1 MDRQRQ
7 PLQVVRR
14 SKRSIRYAM
23 ETFWYSAVTFMLA
36 VYVVLDGYDFGVG
49 MVYPYVARTEEERR
63 HALSAIG
70 PVWSGNEVWLIAAG
84 GALFLAFP
92 RAYAAGFSGFYLA
105 LIIVLWLFMGRGL
118 AIELRAHVDHPLW
131 RQFWDVIFAASSA
144 LLAVVFGIALG
155 NLIRGVPLNAE
166 GYFFVALWTDF
177 VPGPDP
183 GIIDWF
189 TLLLALTSAVLLT
202 GHGANYLAMK
212 TTGDLQARARRVA
225 RLSAY
230 GTVLLVALVLPALS
244 GVQPS
249 FRLNYDA
256 HPIGYGW
263 PLMGLAALLALL
275 VFRARE
281 RDVAA
286 FAASSVLLLGLLA
299 GTAWG
304 SYPNI
309 LIATADPSLSLTIT
323 NASAGTYGLQAAV
336 WWFTIG
342 LAIVITYQL
351 CIHRLFW
358 GPVKTE
364 PRDLSAH

>member
-1 MDRQRQ
+1 
-7 PLQVVRR
+7 
-14 SKRSIRYAM
+14 M
-23 ETFWYSAVTFMLA
+23 ETFWYCAVTLMLA

-49 MVYPYVARTEEERR
+49 ILYPFVARTDQERR
-63 HALSAIG
+63 MALAAIG

-84 GALFLAFP
+84 ASLFLSFP

-118 AIELRAHVDHPLW
+118 AIELRAHLDHVLW
-131 RQFWDVIFAASSA
+131 RQFWDVVFTASST

-166 GYFFVALWTDF
+166 GYFFVALWTNF
-177 VPGPDP
+177 LPGPSP

-189 TLLLALTSAVLLT
+189 TLLLALTSTVLLT
-202 GHGANYLAMK
+202 GHGGNYLAVK
-212 TTGDLQARARRVA
+212 TTGELQVRARRLA
-225 RLSAY
+225 RGSAY
-230 GTVLLVALVLPALS
+230 AAVLLVGLVLSALS
-244 GVQPS
+244 IVQPS

-256 HPIGYGW
+256 HPIGYGL
-263 PLMGLAALLALL
+263 PLVGLAALTALL
-275 VFRARE
+275 VFRVKE
-281 RDVAA
+281 RDMAA
-286 FAASSVLLLGLLA
+286 LVSSSLLVLSLLA

-309 LIATADPSLSLTIT
+309 LIATTGAPNSLTIT
-323 NASAGTYGLQAAV
+323 NASAGRDGLQTAI
-336 WWFTIG
+336 WWFSIG
-342 LAIVITYQL
+342 LATVILYQI

-364 PRDLSAH
+364 SSDFSAH